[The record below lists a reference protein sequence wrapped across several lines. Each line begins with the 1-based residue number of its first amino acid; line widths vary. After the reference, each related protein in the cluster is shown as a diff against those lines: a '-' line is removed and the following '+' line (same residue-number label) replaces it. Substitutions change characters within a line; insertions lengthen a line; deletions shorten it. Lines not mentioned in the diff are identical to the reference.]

1 MYLLIRYKCLFPVA
15 LSCFSG
21 VSESLEICPLI
32 HEIWSGPRVVHT

>member
-21 VSESLEICPLI
+21 VSESIEICLY
-32 HEIWSGPRVVHT
+32 GFFATDT